1 MKRAYVLAALAAMQL
16 TAAGCLFSY
25 DPVSYVVP
33 PPKAATNFEAAERTV
48 AQLRT
53 LAVGQPRQEVLAR
66 MRAEPVEGCVEWS
79 WASWE
84 FYLRHNGWL
93 RCVKTEM
100 IPSPYRTTTFE
111 SGGARYEVLFY
122 YTGGTGPDG
131 GIAAPQLTPVL
142 LQNDQ
147 LAGWGWDH
155 PLVKKLGSNLSAT
168 QSPATPAGPR

>member
-1 MKRAYVLAALAAMQL
+1 MSECA
-16 TAAGCLFSY
+16 SII
-25 DPVSYVVP
+25 
-33 PPKAATNFEAAERTV
+33 
-48 AQLRT
+48 
-53 LAVGQPRQEVLAR
+53 
-66 MRAEPVEGCVEWS
+66 CVEWS

-100 IPSPYRTTTFE
+100 ISSPYRTTTFE

-147 LAGWGWDH
+147 LAGWGWNH
-155 PLVKKLGSNLSAT
+155 PLVRQLGPNLSAT
-168 QSPATPAGPR
+168 QSTEAPAGPR